1 MSNLDANDII
11 IIVSSILATIFI
23 IIMIKLCWSNNN
35 YNYNNNNNNTTFSDI
50 SESLKNCNIINNE
63 RTRLI

>member
-11 IIVSSILATIFI
+11 IIVSSILATLFI
-23 IIMIKLCWSNNN
+23 IIIIKLCWSNNN
-35 YNYNNNNNNTTFSDI
+35 YNYNNNTKFSNI